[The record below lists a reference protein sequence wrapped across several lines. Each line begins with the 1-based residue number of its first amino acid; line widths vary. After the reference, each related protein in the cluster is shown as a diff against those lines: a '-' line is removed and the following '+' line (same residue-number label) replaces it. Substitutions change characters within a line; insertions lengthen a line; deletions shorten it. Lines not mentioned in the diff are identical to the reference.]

1 MSTRTTVAVVTVAVL
16 AVVVIGNQVAVTP
29 VTAQDRVTILLAQ
42 VRTALGGDEALAAV
56 TAISAE
62 GPSKRMVGARSR
74 ESYVALLLV
83 RPDKLR
89 RSEETRFFTT
99 TERITTF
106 DGTQVWD
113 DVVTG
118 GGVSGGSGGFDHGG
132 AGHGPGGGAPG
143 DHGGWDHDGEHGADS
158 QTDGVG
164 ADSALTA
171 DQITAARIRR
181 MKMDLQRWALTFFAD
196 TDRPF
201 TSAGRAESPDGSA
214 DVLETT
220 DEAGRPVRYVIDPS
234 THLPLMV
241 QYQQLRLV
249 APIAPA
255 RLGTAPS
262 PTTKLVTVAMHLS
275 GFKKVGG
282 VTVPHQIDISID
294 GRATEAWTIETVK
307 INPKVKPSTFK
318 KPTRP

>member
-1 MSTRTTVAVVTVAVL
+1 
-16 AVVVIGNQVAVTP
+16 
-29 VTAQDRVTILLAQ
+29 
-42 VRTALGGDEALAAV
+42 
-56 TAISAE
+56 
-62 GPSKRMVGARSR
+62 
-74 ESYVALLLV
+74 
-83 RPDKLR
+83 
-89 RSEETRFFTT
+89 
-99 TERITTF
+99 
-106 DGTQVWD
+106 
-113 DVVTG
+113 
-118 GGVSGGSGGFDHGG
+118 
-132 AGHGPGGGAPG
+132 
-143 DHGGWDHDGEHGADS
+143 
-158 QTDGVG
+158 
-164 ADSALTA
+164 
-171 DQITAARIRR
+171 
-181 MKMDLQRWALTFFAD
+181 MDLQRWALTFFAD

-220 DEAGRPVRYVIDPS
+220 DEVGRPVRYVIDPS

-249 APIAPA
+249 APMAPA
-255 RLGTAPS
+255 RLGTAAS